1 MEREEAIKQLS
12 EALAVLVPE
21 LNESKETNRDEDR
34 ENREMYIPKMIDLG
48 LPSGRLW
55 ADRNVGAKSPEDD
68 GLYFSWGNVVGHTA
82 NDEYNFDEDEYKKTS
97 GAKLRDS
104 YQPGYSDNDAAK
116 RYNLKFDIKSRMP
129 RMVDFAELV
138 EYCDHKWVE
147 QNGVKG
153 MQFTSRVNGNS
164 IFFPA
169 SGLRYGV
176 SLYNRGSYGHYWSAS
191 LNSQADGYTL
201 LFNSGGVNPANYDYR
216 YNGFSVRAV
225 Q

>member
-21 LNESKETNRDEDR
+21 LNETNREERDES
-34 ENREMYIPKMIDLG
+34 EPIMIDLG

-68 GLYFSWGNVVGHTA
+68 GFYFSWGNTVAHTA
-82 NDEYNFDEDEYKKTS
+82 DDEYSFDEDEYEDTS
-97 GAKLRDS
+97 GAELRKS
-104 YQPGYSDNDAAK
+104 YQPGIWDYDAAQK
-116 RYNLKFDIKSRMP
+116 YNLRYSIKNRMP
-129 RMVDFAELV
+129 RMTDYAELV

-147 QNGVKG
+147 KNGVKG
-153 MQFTSRVNGNS
+153 MQFTSRINGNS

-169 SGLRYGV
+169 SGRRYGTA
-176 SLYNRGSYGHYWSAS
+176 LYGRGSYGYYWSAS
-191 LNSQADGYTL
+191 LYSQARGYNL
-201 LFNSGGVNPANYDYR
+201 NFNSGGVHPAYNNHR
-216 YNGFSVRAV
+216 YYGSSVRAV

>member
-55 ADRNVGAKSPEDD
+55 TDRNVGAKSPEDD

-82 NDEYNFDEDEYKKTS
+82 DDEYNFDDEEYEKTS
-97 GAKLRDS
+97 GSIKTG
-104 YQPGYSDNDAAK
+104 YEPGNILYDAAAS
-116 RYNLKFDIKSRMP
+116 RNNNLRTP
-129 RMVDFAELV
+129 RMTDFAELV

-169 SGLRYGV
+169 SGLRSGTSLV
-176 SLYNRGSYGHYWSAS
+176 SRGSYGYYWSAS
-191 LNSQADGYTL
+191 LYSQTRGYHL
-201 LFNSGGVNPANYDYR
+201 SFHSGGVTPANYNLR
-216 YNGFSVRAV
+216 YDGFSVRAV

>member
-21 LNESKETNRDEDR
+21 LNETNREEDR
-34 ENREMYIPKMIDLG
+34 ENREMYMPKMIDLG

-68 GLYFSWGNVVGHTA
+68 GLYFSWGNIVGHTA
-82 NDEYNFDEDEYKKTS
+82 DDEYNFDDDEYKDTS

-104 YQPGYSDNDAAK
+104 YQPGDSDYDAAK
-116 RYNLKFDIKSRMP
+116 RYNLRFDIKSQMP
-129 RMVDFAELV
+129 RMADFAELV
-138 EYCDHKWVE
+138 DYCDHKWVE

-153 MQFTSRVNGNS
+153 MLFTSRINGNS

-169 SGLRYGV
+169 SGNRIGT
-176 SLYNRGSYGHYWSAS
+176 SLYYRGSYGYYWSAS
-191 LNSQADGYTL
+191 LLSQTRGYSL
-201 LFNSGGVNPANYDYR
+201 VFSSGGVSPANYYSR
-216 YNGFSVRAV
+216 FYGFSVRAV

>member
-21 LNESKETNRDEDR
+21 LNETNRDERD
-34 ENREMYIPKMIDLG
+34 ESKPIMIDLG
-48 LPSGRLW
+48 LPSGLLW

-68 GLYFSWGNVVGHTA
+68 GLYFSWGNIVGHTA
-82 NDEYNFDEDEYKKTS
+82 DDEYNFDEDVYEDTS
-97 GAKLRDS
+97 GAKLREN
-104 YQPGYSDNDAAK
+104 YQPGDFDYDAAK
-116 RYNLKFDIKSRMP
+116 RYNIRFGIKSRMP
-129 RMVDFAELV
+129 RMPRMADYAELA

-153 MQFTSRVNGNS
+153 MQFTSRINGNS

-169 SGLRYGV
+169 SGRRLGT
-176 SLYNRGSYGHYWSAS
+176 SLYYRGSNGYYWSAS
-191 LNSQADGYTL
+191 LYSQTGGYSL
-201 LFNSGGVNPANYDYR
+201 FFNSGSVHPAYDSIR
-216 YNGFSVRAV
+216 YYGFSVRAV

>member
-1 MEREEAIKQLS
+1 MKREEAIKQLS

-21 LNESKETNRDEDR
+21 LNESKETNREERDKRDESKP
-34 ENREMYIPKMIDLG
+34 IMIDLG

-169 SGLRYGV
+169 SGRRYGT
-176 SLYNRGSYGHYWSAS
+176 SLYYRGSNGYYWSAS
-191 LNSQADGYTL
+191 LHSQIVGYYL
-201 LFNSGGVNPANYDYR
+201 NFNSGGVNPAYSNYR
-216 YNGFSVRAV
+216 YYGFSVRAV

>member
-1 MEREEAIKQLS
+1 MKREEAIKQLS

-21 LNESKETNRDEDR
+21 LNESKETNREERDKRDESKP
-34 ENREMYIPKMIDLG
+34 IMIDLG

-169 SGLRYGV
+169 SGSRYGT
-176 SLYNRGSYGHYWSAS
+176 SLNYRGSYGLYWSAS
-191 LNSQADGYTL
+191 LYSQASGYNL
-201 LFNSGGVNPANYDYR
+201 YFDSGGVSPAFKYVR
-216 YNGFSVRAV
+216 YFGFSVRAV

>member
-1 MEREEAIKQLS
+1 MKREEAIKQLS

-21 LNESKETNRDEDR
+21 LNETNREERDKRDESKP
-34 ENREMYIPKMIDLG
+34 IMIDLG

-82 NDEYNFDEDEYKKTS
+82 DDEYNFDEDEYKKTS

-104 YQPGYSDNDAAK
+104 CQPGDSDYDAAQ
-116 RYNLKFDIKSRMP
+116 RYNLRFGIKSQMP
-129 RMVDFAELV
+129 RMADYAELV
-138 EYCDHKWVE
+138 EYCWHEWVE
-147 QNGVKG
+147 QNDVKG
-153 MQFTSRVNGNS
+153 MQFTSRINGNS

-169 SGLRYGV
+169 SGYRYGTGL
-176 SLYNRGSYGHYWSAS
+176 SSRGSYGYYWSAS
-191 LNSQADGYTL
+191 LNSQAYGYSL
-201 LFNSGGVNPANYDYR
+201 RFNSGGVNPASSNAR
-216 YNGFSVRAV
+216 YYGFSVRAV